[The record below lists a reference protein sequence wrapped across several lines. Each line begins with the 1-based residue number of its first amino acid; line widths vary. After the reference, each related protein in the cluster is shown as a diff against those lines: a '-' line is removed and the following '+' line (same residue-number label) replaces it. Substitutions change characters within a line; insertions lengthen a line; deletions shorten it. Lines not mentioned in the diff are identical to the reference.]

1 MRPDL
6 VYPLKDSEVN
16 EEFRYSLRSVE
27 KHAKNYGKI
36 ITIGGVVK
44 AINPDL
50 AIPLRQT
57 GGTKYDKVNMTFREI
72 CLNPE
77 ISENFVLMNDDF
89 FIMEDTDM
97 SKLKT
102 YYRCSMADYLQIII
116 DACCPSSYTERL
128 AKAAM
133 ALEML
138 KLDTKCYELHVPML
152 FNKHKLLEVIG
163 AFYGFC
169 GTRSLYGNYHKIKA
183 IKSPDCKVFT
193 KGDNFIKDTPYLST
207 TDASFRLGRVGEYIR
222 DQFKEKSRYE
232 HD

>member
-1 MRPDL
+1 MKPDL
-6 VYPLKDSEVN
+6 VYILKDQEVN

-27 KHAKNYGKI
+27 KHAKNFGKVV
-36 ITIGGVVK
+36 TIGGIVK
-44 AINPDL
+44 GITPDL
-50 AIPLRQT
+50 AVLLRQT

-72 CLNPE
+72 CLNPD

-89 FIMEDTDM
+89 FIMQDVDM

-102 YYRCSMADYLQIII
+102 YYRCSMAEYLQIIV
-116 DACCPSSYTERL
+116 DACCPGIYTERL

-133 ALEML
+133 ALEMM
-138 KLDTKCYELHVPML
+138 KLATRCYEEHMPML

-183 IKSPDCKVFT
+183 TKAPDCKVFT
-193 KGDNFIKDTPYLST
+193 KDDDFVKDTTYLST
-207 TDASFRLGRVGEYIR
+207 TDTSFRLGRVGEYIR
-222 DQFKEKSRYE
+222 DQFKDKSRYE
-232 HD
+232 NV

>member
-1 MRPDL
+1 MKPDL
-6 VYPLKDSEVN
+6 VYPLKETQVN
-16 EEFRYSLRSVE
+16 EELRYSLRSVE
-27 KHAKNYGKI
+27 THAKNYGKI
-36 ITIGGVVK
+36 VTIGGTVTGIK
-44 AINPDL
+44 PDL
-50 AIPLRQT
+50 AIPLRQL
-57 GGTKYDKVNMTFREI
+57 GGTKYDRVNMTFREI
-72 CLNPE
+72 CLNPK
-77 ISENFVLMNDDF
+77 ISDNFVLMNDDF
-89 FIMEDTDM
+89 FLMEDVDM

-138 KLDTKCYELHVPML
+138 GCDTKCYELHIPML

-183 IKSPDCKVFT
+183 EKTPDCKIFT
-193 KGDNFIKDTPYLST
+193 KGDNFIKTLPFLST
-207 TDASFRLGRVGEYIR
+207 TDSSFREGKVGEYIR
-222 DQFKEKSRYE
+222 DQFKEKCKYE
-232 HD
+232 R

>member
-1 MRPDL
+1 MKPDL
-6 VYPLKDSEVN
+6 VYPLKDCQTN
-16 EEFRYSLRSVE
+16 EELRYSLRSVE
-27 KHAKNYGKI
+27 KHAKNYGKV
-36 ITIGGVVK
+36 ITIGGTVTGIK
-44 AINPDL
+44 PDL

-72 CLNPE
+72 CLNSS

-89 FIMEDTDM
+89 FLMQDVDM

-116 DACCPSSYTERL
+116 DALCPSTYTERL
-128 AKAAM
+128 ARSSM
-133 ALEML
+133 ALEL
-138 KLDTKCYELHVPML
+138 LGFDTKCYELHIPML

-183 IKSPDCKVFT
+183 TKMQDCKVFT
-193 KGDNFIKDTPYLST
+193 KGEDFVKDLPFLST
-207 TDASFRLGRVGEYIR
+207 TDASFRLGAVGEYIR
-222 DQFKEKSRYE
+222 NQFKEKSKYE
-232 HD
+232 Q

>member
-1 MRPDL
+1 MKPDL
-6 VYPLKDSEVN
+6 VYPLKDSQTN

-27 KHAKNYGKI
+27 KHAKNFGKVV
-36 ITIGGVVK
+36 TIGGVVSGIK
-44 AINPDL
+44 PDL

-72 CLNPE
+72 CLNPG
-77 ISENFVLMNDDF
+77 ISDNFVLMNDDF
-89 FIMEDTDM
+89 FLMEDVDM
-97 SKLKT
+97 SKLTT
-102 YYRCSMADYLQIII
+102 YYRCSMAEYLQIIV
-116 DACCPSSYTERL
+116 DACCPSTYTERL

-138 KLDTKCYELHVPML
+138 GFDTKCYEEHMPML

-183 IKSPDCKVFT
+183 TKSKDCKIFT
-193 KGDNFIKDTPYLST
+193 KGEDFAKDLPYLST
-207 TDASFRLGRVGEYIR
+207 TDASFRVGKVGEYIR
-222 DQFKEKSRYE
+222 EQFKEKSKYE
-232 HD
+232 Q